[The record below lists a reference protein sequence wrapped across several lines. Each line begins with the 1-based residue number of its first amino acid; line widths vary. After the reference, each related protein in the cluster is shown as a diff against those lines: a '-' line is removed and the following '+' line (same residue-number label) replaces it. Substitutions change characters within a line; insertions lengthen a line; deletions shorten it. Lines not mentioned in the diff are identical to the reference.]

1 VEGEQEEEGGG
12 AQEEASRVGQRGSE
26 EMKHQISGEGFG
38 NSGEPAAR
46 DEKCDS
52 HSPLGGSQHRNGI
65 ESEKGQGAHT
75 PSVVTYVSPRS
86 ISWGEPE
93 TDGVKAKSCL
103 SAFGRDPWVLRLCLI
118 RAQHLPKMDL
128 IGTAD
133 PYVTFHL
140 LGQDQQK
147 SSVLKNTLDPEWNEE
162 FVFYMQD
169 LSFYQNDNQ
178 LVLNIWDWDRISKD
192 EVIGEVRLMI
202 SELLGAYG
210 TNKCKT
216 VNIMK
221 KGSTECITG
230 HDGEKSTVTLLFSAS
245 NVSYSTSNVAEDIAM
260 AVGNCATAMQA
271 TEDSGKGFM
280 GFLE

>member
-1 VEGEQEEEGGG
+1 
-12 AQEEASRVGQRGSE
+12 
-26 EMKHQISGEGFG
+26 
-38 NSGEPAAR
+38 
-46 DEKCDS
+46 
-52 HSPLGGSQHRNGI
+52 
-65 ESEKGQGAHT
+65 
-75 PSVVTYVSPRS
+75 
-86 ISWGEPE
+86 
-93 TDGVKAKSCL
+93 
-103 SAFGRDPWVLRLCLI
+103 
-118 RAQHLPKMDL
+118 MDL

-162 FVFYMQD
+162 FVFYMHD

-202 SELLGAYG
+202 SDLLGAYA
-210 TNKCKT
+210 TNIRKT

-245 NVSYSTSNVAEDIAM
+245 NVSYSTSNVADDIGM
-260 AVGNCATAMQA
+260 AVGNCAIAMQA
-271 TEDSGKGFM
+271 NEDSARGFM
-280 GFLE
+280 GFLQKGASASFLLYSQI